1 MNIEIFILIDWISC
15 LFIRVVLLI
24 SSIIIFYRIIYIERD
39 YFKDRFI
46 KLVILFILSI
56 ILIIISPNLI
66 RILFGWDGLGLVS
79 YCLVI
84 YYQNF
89 SSFNSGIVTVLC
101 NRIGDIGLLISIGLS
116 IRNGR
121 WNMFLL
127 EKNIIIIFIILIAAI
142 TKRAQIPFSVWLPIA
157 IAAPT
162 PVSAL
167 VHSSTLV
174 TAGVYLIIRFNKFII
189 NCMIDKI
196 LFYISIFT
204 MLISGIMANFENDLK
219 KIIALSTL
227 RQLGLIIIILRLG
240 FKILAFYHLLTHAIF
255 KSLLFMCAG
264 VIIHLINNNQDIR
277 LCGNLNEFI
286 PFIIIRFY
294 ISRLALIGFPF
305 LSGFY
310 SKDIIIEIIYIIK
323 INLIILIFILLRLI
337 ITVSYSLR
345 LMYYMYFRNIK
356 NRFFFYKENKF
367 INISIII
374 LLLFRMIYGAILNW
388 IFFFDNDFRFIKINL
403 KLLTL
408 IMLIFGVIFGLLIYL
423 KNLIKLYKIR
433 YFFRSIWFINYIYFY
448 LYKPYLNFGNINFI
462 IDKSWVEFLSKL
474 IFLNIFINIK
484 LIFNNYKIYIFRLIF
499 LFNLFW
505 LFLIL

>member
-1 MNIEIFILIDWISC
+1 
-15 LFIRVVLLI
+15 
-24 SSIIIFYRIIYIERD
+24 
-39 YFKDRFI
+39 
-46 KLVILFILSI
+46 
-56 ILIIISPNLI
+56 
-66 RILFGWDGLGLVS
+66 
-79 YCLVI
+79 
-84 YYQNF
+84 
-89 SSFNSGIVTVLC
+89 
-101 NRIGDIGLLISIGLS
+101 
-116 IRNGR
+116 
-121 WNMFLL
+121 
-127 EKNIIIIFIILIAAI
+127 
-142 TKRAQIPFSVWLPIA
+142 
-157 IAAPT
+157 
-162 PVSAL
+162 
-167 VHSSTLV
+167 
-174 TAGVYLIIRFNKFII
+174 
-189 NCMIDKI
+189 MIDKI

-374 LLLFRMIYGAILNW
+374 LLLFRMIYGAILN
-388 IFFFDNDFRFIKINL
+388 
-403 KLLTL
+403 
-408 IMLIFGVIFGLLIYL
+408 
-423 KNLIKLYKIR
+423 
-433 YFFRSIWFINYIYFY
+433 
-448 LYKPYLNFGNINFI
+448 
-462 IDKSWVEFLSKL
+462 
-474 IFLNIFINIK
+474 
-484 LIFNNYKIYIFRLIF
+484 
-499 LFNLFW
+499 
-505 LFLIL
+505 